1 MESIRYKKELDSL
14 KLHEVKRE
22 LRFFMEHAERVNW
35 DVSDE
40 TIGYMN
46 QLDRVIKALS

>member
-1 MESIRYKKELDSL
+1 MDTLRYKQLDSL
-14 KLHEVKRE
+14 NLEEVKKE
-22 LRFFMEHAERVNW
+22 FLFFMEHAERVNW

-46 QLDRVIKALS
+46 KLDSLIKALS

>member
-1 MESIRYKKELDSL
+1 MDTLRYKQLDSLNLVEVKKELA
-14 KLHEVKRE
+14 
-22 LRFFMEHAERVNW
+22 FFLEHAQRVNW

-46 QLDRVIKALS
+46 RLDSVIKALS

>member
-1 MESIRYKKELDSL
+1 MDTLRYKQLDSL
-14 KLHEVKRE
+14 NLDEVKKE
-22 LRFFMEHAERVNW
+22 FLFFMEHAERVNW

-46 QLDRVIKALS
+46 KLDSVIKALS